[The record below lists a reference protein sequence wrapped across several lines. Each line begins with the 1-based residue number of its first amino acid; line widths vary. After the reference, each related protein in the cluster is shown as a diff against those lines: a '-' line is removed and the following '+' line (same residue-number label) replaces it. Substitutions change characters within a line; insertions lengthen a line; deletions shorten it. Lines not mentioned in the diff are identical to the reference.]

1 MTMESHDILKKAFQN
16 CSPKEIAGE
25 LGVSLSLVY
34 KWAQEQSESGSG
46 SRNPLDR
53 LLEIVRLTEEQ
64 QIIEWLCERCN
75 GYFVRNPST
84 SSQQSFEVLPATNE
98 IVSQFSNLLSRISQ
112 SAIDNSITLDE
123 AQEIREQWDRLKGI
137 GEGFAR
143 CCEEGDFTKM
153 EGEKENKSN
162 PRKTLY

>member
-1 MTMESHDILKKAFQN
+1 MDSHEIFKKAFKN

-53 LLEIVRLTEEQ
+53 ILEIIRLTEEE
-64 QIIEWLCERCN
+64 QIVEWLCERCN
-75 GYFVRNPST
+75 GYFVRNPPSAGK
-84 SSQQSFEVLPATNE
+84 QNFDVLPATND

-112 SAIDNSITLDE
+112 SARDNSITLDE
-123 AQEIREQWDRLKGI
+123 AQNIREHWDRLKCI
-137 GEGFAR
+137 GEGFVH

-153 EGEKENKSN
+153 EVENE
-162 PRKTLY
+162 PPPQKTLY